1 LLLLYKSFA
10 KKHIPK
16 TLNTMNTTQKSV
28 MVEPSFFPQEVSAP
42 PPQKKQSA
50 DIEMFGR
57 ISKNVNSIAA
67 NLRIIEERYATLR
80 NKSQLSE
87 QSMIGLEKDLRG
99 DIKLLTEDLVD
110 LKRELKDIK
119 DKLRLMSAEMK
130 NLVSKDDFKVTE
142 RYVDMWQPMNF
153 VTRNEL
159 NKLIEDRLK
168 EKQE

>member
-1 LLLLYKSFA
+1 
-10 KKHIPK
+10 
-16 TLNTMNTTQKSV
+16 

-50 DIEMFGR
+50 DLEMFGR

-87 QSMIGLEKDLRG
+87 QNMISLEKDLRG
-99 DIKLLTEDLVD
+99 DIKLLTGDLVD
-110 LKRELKDIK
+110 LKRELRDIK

-130 NLVSKDDFKVTE
+130 NLVNKDEFRVTE

-159 NKLIEDRLK
+159 SKLIEDKLK